1 MSDAQVT
8 PILKSEKNA
17 MSQEENQKGIENHK
31 LAAKHL
37 QQSAEHHTE
46 AAMHHEAGNH
56 EKASEST
63 VKAHG
68 HQSLA
73 NEAQKADMKQHAL
86 KS

>member
-46 AAMHHEAGNH
+46 AA
-56 EKASEST
+56 SEST